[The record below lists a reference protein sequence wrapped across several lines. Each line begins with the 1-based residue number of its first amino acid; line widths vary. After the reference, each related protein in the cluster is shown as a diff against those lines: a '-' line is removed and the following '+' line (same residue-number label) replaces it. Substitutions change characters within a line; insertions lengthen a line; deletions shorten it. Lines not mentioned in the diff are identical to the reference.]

1 MAKIRRIRPYSL
13 KDGTTGEDVYPITV
27 TDAVIYSET
36 GTSLTKHIHPR
47 IILTQEE
54 LNTKI
59 SNSDLKDGYDYMVYE
74 T

>member
-13 KDGTTGEDVYPITV
+13 KDGTTGEDVYPITI
-27 TDAVIYSET
+27 TDAVIYKN
-36 GTSLTKHIHPR
+36 GRLTKHIHPR
-47 IILTQEE
+47 VILTQEE

-59 SNSDLKDGYDYMVYE
+59 SNNDLKDGYDYMVYE